1 MRFALAMIAAV
12 ATVAT
17 PDADAVL
24 SLPGYGKPPSPQ
36 FSGFLNASAA
46 EPGTMLHYWFAAA
59 DSPDWKS
66 MPVVL
71 WLNGG
76 PGASSL
82 IGMLQEQGPLII
94 DRAGGLVENPW
105 AWTKLANLVAL
116 ESPAGVGY
124 SYCEA
129 MKRGGACANTD
140 ITTAKA
146 AHAALL
152 DLLSVKFPELR
163 ANAFF
168 ITGESYAG
176 VYSPTLAAEIVALG
190 ADVIV
195 LDDGFQHRRLARDLD
210 IVLIDSTR
218 PWGLA
223 AVEGAVDPVE
233 ALLPRGLL
241 REPVKS
247 LARADA
253 VVLTRCDQADPAALD
268 AVLRRVQSCAP
279 DVPVA
284 HASHSP
290 IRVRAPHG
298 EEDPAWLKGRP
309 VCLVSGVGNPGAFET
324 TVRGLG
330 AEVRDVHVFA
340 DHHNYKRE
348 ELTGLCESGVEL
360 LVTAKDAVK
369 LRELG
374 VACCSLEVEL
384 QITEG
389 AAPLRSLIEA
399 KLCGGSDV

>member
-1 MRFALAMIAAV
+1 MSPTREGRRPELRLA
-12 ATVAT
+12 
-17 PDADAVL
+17 
-24 SLPGYGKPPSPQ
+24 Q
-36 FSGFLNASAA
+36 
-46 EPGTMLHYWFAAA
+46 
-59 DSPDWKS
+59 
-66 MPVVL
+66 
-71 WLNGG
+71 
-76 PGASSL
+76 
-82 IGMLQEQGPLII
+82 
-94 DRAGGLVENPW
+94 RGGLVEGLRLLSPLYGGVVCLRNGLYSRGLLRAEAASVPVISVG
-105 AWTKLANLVAL
+105 NLTTGGTGKTPFVVWVVEVLRELGMTPGVLSRGYGRA
-116 ESPAGVGY
+116 AGAEKNDEG
-124 SYCEA
+124 
-129 MKRGGACANTD
+129 
-140 ITTAKA
+140 
-146 AHAALL
+146 ALL
-152 DLLSVKFPELR
+152 GEGLADLPQVQMPDR
-163 ANAFF
+163 V
-168 ITGESYAG
+168 AG
-176 VYSPTLAAEIVALG
+176 ASEIVALG

-223 AVEGAVDPVE
+223 AAEDAVDPVE

-253 VVLTRCDQADPAALD
+253 VVLTRCDQADPAALE

-279 DVPVA
+279 GVPVA

-290 IRVRAPHG
+290 TKVRAPHG
-298 EEDPAWLKGRP
+298 EEDPAWLRGRP
-309 VCLVSGVGNPGAFET
+309 VCLVSGVGNPGAFEA
-324 TVRGLG
+324 TVCGLG
-330 AEVRDVHVFA
+330 ADVRGVHVFA

-348 ELTGLCESGVEL
+348 ELMGLCESGVEL